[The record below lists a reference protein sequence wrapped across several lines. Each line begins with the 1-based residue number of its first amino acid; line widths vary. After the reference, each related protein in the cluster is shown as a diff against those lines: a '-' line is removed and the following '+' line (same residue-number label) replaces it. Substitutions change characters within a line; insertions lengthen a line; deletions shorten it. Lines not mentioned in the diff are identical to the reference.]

1 MNNMPMPSSAMTAL
15 MSVAM
20 MVAMM
25 LPSVAPSLWR
35 YHHHL
40 AEMRAPRAARLTT
53 LFALGYASM
62 WSAIGLAL
70 FALSANISRPP
81 APWVVGLVVLCAG
94 AAQCSPWKSRQLL
107 RCRRACVIAGSIP
120 TLMTGWRDGCRL
132 GVDCGVSCAAPMAVL
147 LVAGLMD
154 MRMMAAI
161 TAAITAERVAPAG
174 PRVARVTGAFAL
186 VAGLATLALGA

>member
-1 MNNMPMPSSAMTAL
+1 MSSMPMPSSAMTAL

-35 YHHHL
+35 YHRHL
-40 AEMRAPRAARLTT
+40 SAMRVPRAARRTT
-53 LFALGYASM
+53 LFALGYASV

-70 FALSANISRPP
+70 LTLSADVSQPP
-81 APWVVGLVVLCAG
+81 ASWMVGVVVLCVG
-94 AAQCSPWKSRQLL
+94 AVQCSPWKATQLL
-107 RCRRACVIAGSIP
+107 RCRRACVSTGSIP
-120 TLMTGWRDGCRL
+120 TLVTALRDGCRL
-132 GVDCGVSCAAPMAVL
+132 GVDCVASCAAPMAVL

-154 MRMMAAI
+154 ARMMALI

-186 VAGLATLALGA
+186 VAG

>member
-1 MNNMPMPSSAMTAL
+1 MSSMPMPSSAMTAL

-35 YHHHL
+35 YHRHL
-40 AEMRAPRAARLTT
+40 AAMRVPHAAQRTT
-53 LFALGYASM
+53 LFALGYSSV

-70 FALSANISRPP
+70 FALSANVSRTP
-81 APWVVGLVVLCAG
+81 APWMVGLVVLCVG
-94 AAQCSPWKSRQLL
+94 AVQCSPWKARQLL
-107 RCRRACVIAGSIP
+107 RCRRACVSTGSIP
-120 TLMTGWRDGCRL
+120 RLIIAWRDGCRL
-132 GVDCGVSCAAPMAVL
+132 GVNCVVSCAALMAVL

-154 MRMMAAI
+154 ARMMALI
-161 TAAITAERVAPAG
+161 TVAITAERVTPAG

-186 VAGLATLALGA
+186 VVGLATLAMGA